1 MRLVDQW
8 RRLRAELPAEWQD
21 ARLTLT
27 LPRSDQR
34 ARAAALLAS
43 AGPGRL
49 GDDLRLTVYR
59 AGGGV
64 GVDQLGK
71 LLGKLDAERIRG
83 TLTLASTSERPSA
96 PVLARTALADAWA
109 HALAGLPPDW
119 SDLHC
124 EIVLASSDHVDRAAL
139 LLAPLNPAREKRRS
153 ALRFRVAREH
163 GYGASPQ
170 MTRRCLE
177 RADESGIPGNLT
189 ILRALSETDNVGTQ
203 GPVWR
208 VAGKAV

>member
-8 RRLRAELPAEWQD
+8 RRIRAELPAEWQD
-21 ARLTLT
+21 ATLTLA

-34 ARAAALLAS
+34 ARAASLLAS

-49 GDDLRLTVYR
+49 GDDLRLSVHR

-71 LLGKLDAERIRG
+71 LLGKVDAERIRG
-83 TLTLASTSERPSA
+83 TLTLAATSERAA
-96 PVLARTALADAWA
+96 PPTLARTGLAEAWT

-124 EIVLASSDHVDRAAL
+124 EVVLASSDHVDRAAL
-139 LLAPLNPAREKRRS
+139 LLAPLNPGREKGRS
-153 ALRFRVAREH
+153 ALRFRVARES

-177 RADESGIPGNLT
+177 RADENGITGQLT
-189 ILRALSETDNVGTQ
+189 ILRALSETDNVDTQ